1 MPFDYTGSF
10 SGSFTGDLTSTN
22 GVVSSSAQVNYSQ
35 IQNKPT
41 TITPFQANQ
50 IAANT
55 YFRENASGSISTRLT
70 GLEAF
75 SSSFVDNTGS
85 DAQTLT
91 LTGFNLSISDG
102 NTVNLAALAAGA
114 GAGGSS
120 IWSTGSQDPSTF
132 EYRET
137 SNNLQVTGSLRVS
150 GGITGSLFGTSDTAS
165 YIDPTFLSSSM
176 VELGFGSLD
185 TSSLVTNDT
194 FNSFTSSQEITNANV
209 NDDINILYDT
219 KLNTSS
225 FNSFTSS
232 IQGQVDSLMADTS
245 SYSLITDLTTVSSSV
260 ESRLTSLEGGVTEG
274 VIFAQTGSVY
284 ATTND
289 LEITGSLTITDGV
302 LRLSELT
309 TTPTAEEGAIYYSAS
324 NYYFGM

>member
-55 YFRENASGSISTRLT
+55 YFRENASGSISTRLA

-75 SSSFVDNTGS
+75 SSSFIDNTGS

-194 FNSFTSSQEITNANV
+194 FNSFTSS
-209 NDDINILYDT
+209 
-219 KLNTSS
+219 
-225 FNSFTSS
+225 

-309 TTPTAEEGAIYYSAS
+309 TAPTAEEGAIYYSAS

>member
-75 SSSFVDNTGS
+75 SSSFIDNTGS

-185 TSSLVTNDT
+185 TSSLVTKDT
-194 FNSFTSSQEITNANV
+194 
-209 NDDINILYDT
+209 
-219 KLNTSS
+219 

-260 ESRLTSLEGGVTEG
+260 ENRLTSLESGVTEG

-309 TTPTAEEGAIYYSAS
+309 TTPTAEEGVIYYSAS

>member
-75 SSSFVDNTGS
+75 SSSFIDNTGS

-194 FNSFTSSQEITNANV
+194 FNSFTSS
-209 NDDINILYDT
+209 
-219 KLNTSS
+219 
-225 FNSFTSS
+225 

-260 ESRLTSLEGGVTEG
+260 ESRLTSLESGVTEG

-309 TTPTAEEGAIYYSAS
+309 TTPTAEEGVIYYSAS

>member
-194 FNSFTSSQEITNANV
+194 FNSFTSS
-209 NDDINILYDT
+209 
-219 KLNTSS
+219 
-225 FNSFTSS
+225 

>member
-75 SSSFVDNTGS
+75 SSSFIDNTGS

-185 TSSLVTNDT
+185 TSSLVTNAT
-194 FNSFTSSQEITNANV
+194 
-209 NDDINILYDT
+209 
-219 KLNTSS
+219 

-260 ESRLTSLEGGVTEG
+260 ESRLTSLESGVTEG

>member
-75 SSSFVDNTGS
+75 SSSFIDNTGS

-185 TSSLVTNDT
+185 TSSLVTNAT
-194 FNSFTSSQEITNANV
+194 
-209 NDDINILYDT
+209 
-219 KLNTSS
+219 

-260 ESRLTSLEGGVTEG
+260 ESRLTSLESGVTEG

-309 TTPTAEEGAIYYSAS
+309 TTPTAEEGVIYYSAS